1 MKFDYIQSA
10 VLTLWN
16 LFYPL
21 SSSISDDS
29 VLVIIYY
36 SNLKAIRDIINPTS
50 MLCY

>member
-21 SSSISDDS
+21 SSFRSDDS

-36 SNLKAIRDIINPTS
+36 SNLKAIRFVINPDS
-50 MLCY
+50 MFC

>member
-21 SSSISDDS
+21 SSFISDDS
-29 VLVIIYY
+29 VLVIICY